1 MLLKQ
6 GRAVF
11 FTLALLAFL
20 SAGQLLAQMNPICRF
35 KKVTIPVTLRIN
47 DSLLER
53 GAYDLEFLRANPR
66 SYYLRIMKNGRILHL
81 VQGEEFLYDNSSVMP
96 RKTVLKMSKNTAEKT
111 LTLVMESGTDTVI
124 YAMVRARYSF
134 PYEGE

>member
-1 MLLKQ
+1 MIFRKDMAIVSLAAIL
-6 GRAVF
+6 F
-11 FTLALLAFL
+11 FILAW
-20 SAGQLLAQMNPICRF
+20 QLPAQMNPICRF
-35 KKVTIPVTLRIN
+35 KKVTIPVNLRIN
-47 DSLLER
+47 DALLEK